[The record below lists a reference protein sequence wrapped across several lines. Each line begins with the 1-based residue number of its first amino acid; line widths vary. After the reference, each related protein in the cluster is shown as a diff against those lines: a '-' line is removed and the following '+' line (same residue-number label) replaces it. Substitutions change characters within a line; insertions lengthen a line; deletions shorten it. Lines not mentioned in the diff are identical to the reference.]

1 MEAGLTVLI
10 SLTFR
15 GGRLR
20 LARCWGAGKRIAL
33 AGRADATPS
42 LSAEPALS
50 PQHRAAIG

>member
-33 AGRADATPS
+33 AGRADATAC
-42 LSAEPALS
+42 LSAELTLCPS
-50 PQHRAAIG
+50 IGRR